1 MFKNVRT
8 TENSVEFSISSNEEA
23 VKNYPFEFELS
34 INYSL
39 LGNTI
44 RTEYRVKNLEGHR
57 KLPYFIGGHPGFNCP
72 LLDGESYEDYYL
84 EFEKVE
90 SCTVPRSFP
99 ETGLLDL
106 RDRRPFLENQK
117 ILDLSY
123 QLFEH
128 DAITLD
134 QLVSRKVTLKSKNH
148 QKTLSIAF
156 DDFPY
161 LVIWSTTNQSPFIA
175 LEPWSGL
182 STSLEESDIFNAK
195 RNISYVAPK
204 EVDKKH
210 FDIIIE

>member
-1 MFKNVRT
+1 M
-8 TENSVEFSISSNEEA
+8 
-23 VKNYPFEFELS
+23 
-34 INYSL
+34 
-39 LGNTI
+39 
-44 RTEYRVKNLEGHR
+44 
-57 KLPYFIGGHPGFNCP
+57 
-72 LLDGESYEDYYL
+72 LDGESYEDYYL

-106 RDRRPFLENQK
+106 RDRQPFLENQK
-117 ILDLSY
+117 TLDLSY

-134 QLVSRKVTLKSKNH
+134 QLASRKVTLKSKNH
-148 QKTLSIAF
+148 QKKLSIAF

-175 LEPWSGL
+175 LEPWIGL

-195 RNISYVAPK
+195 RSISYVAPK